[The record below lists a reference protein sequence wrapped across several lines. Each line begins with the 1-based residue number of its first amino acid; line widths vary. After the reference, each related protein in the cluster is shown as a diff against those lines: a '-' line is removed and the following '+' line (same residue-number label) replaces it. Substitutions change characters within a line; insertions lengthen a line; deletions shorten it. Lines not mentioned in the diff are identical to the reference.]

1 MRVREL
7 KSELWLPR
15 PRDEVFAF
23 FSDAA
28 NLDLITPPWL
38 SFHTVTDG
46 PIHMQAGTLIDYK
59 MRIRGVPIRWRTK
72 ITAWEPPRRF
82 VDEQPRGPYRL
93 WMHEHAFEQRDG
105 GTVVHDQVRFA
116 VFLDFIVYPMLVRRD
131 VDRIFAYR
139 AEKSREEF
147 AIRN

>member
-7 KSELWLPR
+7 KSEVWLPR

-28 NLDLITPPWL
+28 NLDSITPSWL

-46 PIHMQAGTLIDYK
+46 PIHMQVGTLIDYK
-59 MRIRGVPIRWRTK
+59 MRIHGLPIRWRTK

-82 VDEQPRGPYRL
+82 VDEQLRGPYRL
-93 WMHEHAFEQRDG
+93 WMHEHAFEERDG
-105 GTVVHDQVRFA
+105 GTVVHDHVRFA

-131 VDRIFAYR
+131 VERIFAYR
-139 AEKSREEF
+139 AEKL
-147 AIRN
+147 